1 MEEKEKELVRA
12 QDDCHLCGDQQ
23 KQLKVL
29 STSLGV
35 ALAANLLMIPFGT
48 GQAIAAQAEPPKLT
62 EWSTEEVKAYFD
74 PSADWNIPFVKEEKK
89 VGQTGE
95 SVLSSGGTNG
105 AAGTAGFNGTGES
118 SQPIV
123 IRDGGFGW
131 DDILLY
137 HMIFNSGRPY
147 SSSSWATSGKV
158 FDTRTNK
165 PYRAKSFSSDT
176 FQNRPVV
183 NSTVRPFTS
192 KGTGSVTRRTPNGSG
207 TDKAKAG
214 STSVSNGLTSKQQ
227 SKSSSGIVSGG
238 NSSTSSKSKSGSGS
252 GTSSKSKTGSGSVS
266 RGSTNNSY
274 RVSGSGSGTSS
285 KSKTGSSS
293 MSRGSTNNSYRVS
306 GSGSVSSSK
315 SKSSSSSSYS
325 SSSSRSSS
333 GYSSSS
339 SRSSSSFGSSK
350 SRSSSVGSIGGRSSG
365 YSSSS
370 RSSGGFGG

>member
-1 MEEKEKELVRA
+1 MGEKEKEHVHA
-12 QDDCHLCGDQQ
+12 QDDCHLCADQQ

-48 GQAIAAQAEPPKLT
+48 GQAIAAQSESPKLT

-89 VGQTGE
+89 AGQTGE
-95 SVLSSGGTNG
+95 SVPSSSGTNVS
-105 AAGTAGFNGTGES
+105 AGTAGFHGTGES
-118 SQPIV
+118 SQPII

-183 NSTVRPFTS
+183 NSSVRPFTS

-214 STSVSNGLTSKQQ
+214 STSVNGSTSK
-227 SKSSSGIVSGG
+227 SPTKSGSGIVSGG
-238 NSSTSSKSKSGSGS
+238 KSS
-252 GTSSKSKTGSGSVS
+252 TSSKSKTGSSSVS
-266 RGSTNNSY
+266 RGSTNHSY
-274 RVSGSGSGTSS
+274 RVSGSGSGTST
-285 KSKTGSSS
+285 KPKTGSSS
-293 MSRGSTNNSYRVS
+293 VSRGSVNHSYRVKGS
-306 GSGSVSSSK
+306 GSGT
-315 SKSSSSSSYS
+315 SSSSGYS
-325 SSSSRSSS
+325 SSSTRSSS

-350 SRSSSVGSIGGRSSG
+350 SRSSSVGGIGGRSSG

-370 RSSGGFGG
+370 RSSSSSWSGGFGG

>member
-1 MEEKEKELVRA
+1 MGEKEKEHVHA
-12 QDDCHLCGDQQ
+12 QDDCHLCADQQ

-48 GQAIAAQAEPPKLT
+48 GQAIAAQSESPKLT

-89 VGQTGE
+89 AGQTGE
-95 SVLSSGGTNG
+95 SVPSSSGTNG
-105 AAGTAGFNGTGES
+105 SAGTAGFHGTGES

-183 NSTVRPFTS
+183 NSSVRPFTS

-214 STSVSNGLTSKQQ
+214 STS
-227 SKSSSGIVSGG
+227 KSPTKSGSGIVSGG
-238 NSSTSSKSKSGSGS
+238 KSSTSSKSKSGYGS
-252 GTSSKSKTGSGSVS
+252 GTSSKPKTGSSSVS
-266 RGSTNNSY
+266 RGSVNHSY
-274 RVSGSGSGTSS
+274 RVKGSGSGTSS
-285 KSKTGSSS
+285 SS
-293 MSRGSTNNSYRVS
+293 G
-306 GSGSVSSSK
+306 
-315 SKSSSSSSYS
+315 YS
-325 SSSSRSSS
+325 SSSTRSSS

-350 SRSSSVGSIGGRSSG
+350 SRSSSVGGIGGRSSG

-370 RSSGGFGG
+370 RSSSSSWSGGFGG

>member
-1 MEEKEKELVRA
+1 MEEKEKEKEKELVHT
-12 QDDCHLCGDQQ
+12 QDDCHLCTDQQ

-35 ALAANLLMIPFGT
+35 ALAANLLMIPFVT
-48 GQAIAAQAEPPKLT
+48 GQAIAAQAETPKLT

-95 SVLSSGGTNG
+95 SVPSSGGSNS
-105 AAGTAGFNGTGES
+105 ASGTTGFNGTVES

-165 PYRAKSFSSDT
+165 PYRAKSFSSDS

-192 KGTGSVTRRTPNGSG
+192 KGTGTVTRRSSNGSG

-227 SKSSSGIVSGG
+227 SK
-238 NSSTSSKSKSGSGS
+238 NGSGS
-252 GTSSKSKTGSGSVS
+252 GTSSKSKTGSNSVS

-293 MSRGSTNNSYRVS
+293 VSRGSTNNSYRVS

-350 SRSSSVGSIGGRSSG
+350 SRSSSVGGIGGRSSG

-370 RSSGGFGG
+370 RSSSSGGFGG

>member
-1 MEEKEKELVRA
+1 MGEKEKEHVHA
-12 QDDCHLCGDQQ
+12 QDDCHLCADQQ

-48 GQAIAAQAEPPKLT
+48 GQAIAAQSESPQLT
-62 EWSTEEVKAYFD
+62 EWSTEEVKVYFD
-74 PSADWNIPFVKEEKK
+74 PRADWNIPFVKEEKK
-89 VGQTGE
+89 AGQTSE
-95 SVLSSGGTNG
+95 SVPSSSGTNG
-105 AAGTAGFNGTGES
+105 AAGTAGFHGTGES

-183 NSTVRPFTS
+183 NSSVRPFTS

-214 STSVSNGLTSKQQ
+214 STSVNGSTSK
-227 SKSSSGIVSGG
+227 SPTKSGSGIVSGG
-238 NSSTSSKSKSGSGS
+238 KSS
-252 GTSSKSKTGSGSVS
+252 TSSKSKTGSSSVS
-266 RGSTNNSY
+266 RGSTNHSY

-285 KSKTGSSS
+285 KS
-293 MSRGSTNNSYRVS
+293 R
-306 GSGSVSSSK
+306 
-315 SKSSSSSSYS
+315 SSSSSGYSSKSRSSSSSGYS
-325 SSSSRSSS
+325 SSSTRSSS

-350 SRSSSVGSIGGRSSG
+350 SRSSSVGGIGGRSSG

-370 RSSGGFGG
+370 RSSSSSWSGGFGG

>member
-1 MEEKEKELVRA
+1 MGEKEKEHVHA
-12 QDDCHLCGDQQ
+12 QDDCHLCADQQ

-48 GQAIAAQAEPPKLT
+48 GQAIAAQSESPKLT

-89 VGQTGE
+89 AGQTSE
-95 SVLSSGGTNG
+95 SVPSSSGTNG
-105 AAGTAGFNGTGES
+105 AAGTAGFHGTGES

-183 NSTVRPFTS
+183 NSSVRPFTS

-214 STSVSNGLTSKQQ
+214 STSVNGSTSK
-227 SKSSSGIVSGG
+227 SLTKSGSGIVSGG
-238 NSSTSSKSKSGSGS
+238 KSS
-252 GTSSKSKTGSGSVS
+252 TSSKSKTGSSSVS
-266 RGSTNNSY
+266 RGSTNHSYRVSGSGSGTSGKPKTSVSRGSVNHSY

-285 KSKTGSSS
+285 KS
-293 MSRGSTNNSYRVS
+293 R
-306 GSGSVSSSK
+306 
-315 SKSSSSSSYS
+315 SSSSSGYS
-325 SSSSRSSS
+325 SSSTRSSS

-350 SRSSSVGSIGGRSSG
+350 SRSSSVGGIGGRSSG

-370 RSSGGFGG
+370 RSSSSSWSGGFGG

>member
-1 MEEKEKELVRA
+1 MEEKEKEKELVLGH
-12 QDDCHLCGDQQ
+12 DDCRLCADQQ
-23 KQLKVL
+23 RQLKVL

-74 PSADWNIPFVKEEKK
+74 PSADWNIPFVKEEKEA
-89 VGQTGE
+89 GGTGG
-95 SVLSSGGTNG
+95 SAFSSGGANGG
-105 AAGTAGFNGTGES
+105 AATAGFHGTGES

-123 IRDGGFGW
+123 TRDGGFGW

-192 KGTGSVTRRTPNGSG
+192 KGTGTVTRRTPNGS
-207 TDKAKAG
+207 DKAKSS
-214 STSVSNGLTSKQQ
+214 STSVSSGLKSKPQ
-227 SKSSSGIVSGG
+227 SKSNSGIVSGG
-238 NSSTSSKSKSGSGS
+238 KSSA
-252 GTSSKSKTGSGSVS
+252 
-266 RGSTNNSY
+266 
-274 RVSGSGSGTSS
+274 SS

-293 MSRGSTNNSYRVS
+293 VSRGSLNNSYRVSGGSGTSNKSKTGSSSVSRGSANSSYRVS

-315 SKSSSSSSYS
+315 SKSTSSSTSRSSSGYS
-325 SSSSRSSS
+325 SSSTRSSS

-350 SRSSSVGSIGGRSSG
+350 STSSSVGGIGGRSSG

-370 RSSGGFGG
+370 RSSSSSWSGGFGG

>member
-1 MEEKEKELVRA
+1 MEEKEKEKELV
-12 QDDCHLCGDQQ
+12 HT
-23 KQLKVL
+23 QLKVL

-48 GQAIAAQAEPPKLT
+48 GQAIAAQAETPKLT

-95 SVLSSGGTNG
+95 SVPSSGGSNS
-105 AAGTAGFNGTGES
+105 ASGTTGFNGTGES

-192 KGTGSVTRRTPNGSG
+192 KGTGTVTRRSSNGSG

-227 SKSSSGIVSGG
+227 SKSGSGIVSGG
-238 NSSTSSKSKSGSGS
+238 NSSTRSKSKSGSGS
-252 GTSSKSKTGSGSVS
+252 GTSSKSKTGSSSVS

-274 RVSGSGSGTSS
+274 RVSGSGS
-285 KSKTGSSS
+285 
-293 MSRGSTNNSYRVS
+293 VS
-306 GSGSVSSSK
+306 NSK
-315 SKSSSSSSYS
+315 SKSSSSGYS
-325 SSSSRSSS
+325 SSSTR
-333 GYSSSS
+333 SSSS

-350 SRSSSVGSIGGRSSG
+350 SRSTSVGGIGGRSSG

-370 RSSGGFGG
+370 RSSSSGGFGG